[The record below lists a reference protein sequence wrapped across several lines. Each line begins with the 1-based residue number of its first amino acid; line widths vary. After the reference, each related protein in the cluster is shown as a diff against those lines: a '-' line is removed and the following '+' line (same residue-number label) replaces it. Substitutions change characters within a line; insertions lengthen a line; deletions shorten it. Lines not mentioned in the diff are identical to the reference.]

1 MRMKKSI
8 LLFCGLLATNFIG
21 NTRANAQF
29 FDGEGSIPRLMV
41 GGSTG
46 NFRISYEDFKDIY
59 SERSGSSHGGFA
71 SFLISV
77 PYNVVVKYR
86 TFNKTGNYTSE
97 NNSYAVDW
105 EQRFINFGLRYFR
118 PGKKGFSNHFGFGF
132 SVIDIDENGE
142 YSIFDSENNAPKSSN
157 AGGFFLDFGIHYG
170 FNRYIDVFAEM
181 EISSA
186 GIEGKSGFEGSSV
199 GGYYFSVG
207 VAVLP
212 F

>member
-1 MRMKKSI
+1 MRMQKLI
-8 LLFCGLLATNFIG
+8 LVLCGIFAASLIATSE
-21 NTRANAQF
+21 ADAQF
-29 FDGEGSIPRLMV
+29 FEGDGGIPRLML

-46 NFRISYEDFKDIY
+46 TFRISYEDFKDIY
-59 SERSGSSHGGFA
+59 GDRSGNSVGGFA

-77 PYNVVVKYR
+77 PYNVIVKYR
-86 TFNKTGNYTSE
+86 TFNKSG
-97 NNSYAVDW
+97 SYETETATYNLDW

-132 SVIDIDENGE
+132 SIIDIEEKGD
-142 YSIFDSENNAPKSSN
+142 YSIFDSQNKAPKSNN

-170 FNRYIDVFAEM
+170 FNRYIDTFAEM

-207 VAVLP
+207 VAVSP